1 MKVVRNLIFGLFS
14 VLLMGAGH
22 FAFATGADATGADA
36 GVATTKP
43 LNECK

>member
-14 VLLMGAGH
+14 MLLMGAGH
-22 FAFATGADATGADA
+22 FAFATGVDA
-36 GVATTKP
+36 GVAATKP